1 MLASGG
7 VGNASEKMPSGISSP
22 SYIREKLSPLGLYI
36 VARNIGNPSRYS
48 RRRAREGRLEK
59 LCELLFA

>member
-7 VGNASEKMPSGISSP
+7 VGNAYENMPSGISSP

-36 VARNIGNPSRYS
+36 VARKIGNPSRYS
-48 RRRAREGRLEK
+48 RRKAR
-59 LCELLFA
+59 